1 MFLARAERTDGGKRM
16 VKKKLLTLAGVLAIL
31 ASGACLLPPLPR
43 HEPPPPPIRRGLDG
57 VRRIRVE
64 VVNSSPSHHLD
75 PAALAQTVA
84 EAINQRSAKTKIGA
98 HFAKEA
104 RGEDAVLVITVLSE
118 TLEAAPVEPGTVA
131 FLIRDSATLT
141 RVDGAWVWQEAQ
153 AGIWVT
159 RKVEEGYEADVWRTP
174 GLEDSLDKTVSDK
187 LVSRMFAER

>member
-1 MFLARAERTDGGKRM
+1 
-16 VKKKLLTLAGVLAIL
+16 
-31 ASGACLLPPLPR
+31 
-43 HEPPPPPIRRGLDG
+43 
-57 VRRIRVE
+57 
-64 VVNSSPSHHLD
+64 
-75 PAALAQTVA
+75 
-84 EAINQRSAKTKIGA
+84 
-98 HFAKEA
+98 
-104 RGEDAVLVITVLSE
+104 
-118 TLEAAPVEPGTVA
+118 VA